1 METLKERFSRG
12 RFMSILPAFNDNQIL
27 VVNKAVG
34 TAEDIVSNHY
44 KMSVGQWL
52 QAQYDVRTL
61 ADLSGDEVIEG
72 PFAQVIKYVGRR
84 KNSLLSSSCFD
95 YYRICIQDHA
105 ILSALEKSSRLELF
119 PFSLYVIIHELVH
132 IVRFS
137 RFQHFFDATAPERI
151 IEEKRVHECTR
162 DILSDLKIVGIR
174 EVLSFYES
182 WHSS

>member
-1 METLKERFSRG
+1 METPKERFNRG
-12 RFMSILPAFNDNQIL
+12 HLMNILPAFNDAQLYVLNR
-27 VVNKAVG
+27 AVG

-44 KMSVGQWL
+44 KMSVNQWL

-61 ADLSGDEVIEG
+61 VDLSRDEVVEG
-72 PFAQVIKYVGRR
+72 PFAQVIKYVGQK
-84 KNSLLSSSCFD
+84 KNSPLRSSCFD

-105 ILSALEKSSRLELF
+105 ILSVLNKSSQLDLF

-137 RFQHFFDATAPERI
+137 RFQHFFDASAPERV

-162 DILSDLKIVGIR
+162 NLLSGLKIMGIQ

-182 WHSS
+182 WHLS